1 MANTELVQ
9 FSRQYIVMQRERNI
23 DIHST
28 SVDQTT
34 SLSSTVLRLKF
45 LRICF
50 TRVNFFPILKTGTY
64 STPRNCGIHLHFI
77 HAENWT
83 WNSQLCH
90 FKMVLNVLNSQPSSF
105 PLAFVWPLSRHSVR
119 VNVVR
124 FCSKRSLK
132 GSQWFNTSKNHSKFP
147 VIAQARQIWTRK
159 QTILRCMYPKY
170 VREAGSALCVLF
182 EYAAGKQRLY
192 YL

>member
-1 MANTELVQ
+1 M
-9 FSRQYIVMQRERNI
+9 
-23 DIHST
+23 
-28 SVDQTT
+28 
-34 SLSSTVLRLKF
+34 LK
-45 LRICF
+45 IEPEIS
-50 TRVNFFPILKTGTY
+50 NF
-64 STPRNCGIHLHFI
+64 
-77 HAENWT
+77 
-83 WNSQLCH
+83 CH

-147 VIAQARQIWTRK
+147 VIAQARQIWTWK

-170 VREAGSALCVLF
+170 VREAGSTLYVLF
-182 EYAAGKQRLY
+182 EVSFIYSERYRAFLSQVKIPYFYRANSRSFPPQFALKFLQAWVDLLRR
-192 YL
+192 